1 MNLFL
6 LRLRMLCAMFVDNF
20 QKGSEEENFEV
31 FQIYYFLPLK
41 NITALYLYKSDFS
54 LRDDALR

>member
-1 MNLFL
+1 MQCL
-6 LRLRMLCAMFVDNF
+6 LTVDNF
-20 QKGSEEENFEV
+20 QRGSEEENFEV